1 MIRYAVLAVLLIGVI
16 PIFAQSPITFEI
28 NTKTLIPGQ
37 IVELTGTVDKSLIN
51 QPVAVEIRDSEGNV
65 ILIRSVTPDSE
76 GNFSLKFKVPSTV
89 KTGEIDITTNVE
101 SDGQTITESKSVVA
115 TVQPKQEEPKKE
127 PIKPRCGSGTVEKD
141 GMCVPDTATKKEQ
154 VKSDTSQGGGCLIAT
169 ASYGTE
175 LAPQVQL
182 LREFRDNTLS
192 RTASGTA
199 FMSGFNHFYYSFSPT
214 IADLERENPTFKEA
228 VKITITPMLYTVSLL
243 SYFDIDSE
251 NEVLGYGIGI
261 ILLNIGMYFVIPAFV
276 ILKLKNRR
284 YLNRI
289 SI

>member
-1 MIRYAVLAVLLIGVI
+1 MIKYAVLAVLLFGVI

-51 QPVAVEIRDSEGNV
+51 QPVAVEIRDSEGSV

-76 GNFSLKFKVPSTV
+76 GSFSLKFKVPSTV

-115 TVQPKQEEPKKE
+115 EITPKQEPKPSE
-127 PIKPRCGSGTVEKD
+127 QVKPKCGDGTIEKD
-141 GMCVPDTATKKEQ
+141 GVCIPAVEKKEQ
-154 VKSDTSQGGGCLIAT
+154 TKSGGGCLIAT
-169 ASYGTE
+169 AAFGSE
-175 LAPQVQL
+175 LSPQVQL
-182 LREFRDNTLS
+182 LREIRDNTLFS
-192 RTASGTA
+192 TSSGTA
-199 FMSGFNHFYYSFSPT
+199 FMTGFNKVYYSFSPT
-214 IADLERENPTFKEA
+214 IADWERENPTFKEA
-228 VKITITPMLYTVSLL
+228 VKITITPMLYTVSIL

-276 ILKLKNRR
+276 ILKLKNRI
-284 YLNRI
+284 YLN
-289 SI
+289 